1 MELTT
6 DDINSDGEVS
16 VFVVVEQI
24 LMVANPDAIYV
35 CELTDMSLSVL
46 F

>member
-1 MELTT
+1 MEILMELTT

-24 LMVANPDAIYV
+24 LMVANPDVIY
-35 CELTDMSLSVL
+35 ELCNY
-46 F
+46 